1 MGLAQNVFFLTGA
14 LMLGVFLTTLFF
26 VKESF
31 TCEGKETLRIK
42 DVWNRIPDKSLTVIL
57 SVTFF
62 IITLALYS
70 IEPVVTIYVAQLTT
84 DTRTLRC

>member
-31 TCEGKETLRIK
+31 TREGKETLRIK
-42 DVWNRIPDKSLTVIL
+42 DVWNMIPDKSLTVIL

>member
-1 MGLAQNVFFLTGA
+1 
-14 LMLGVFLTTLFF
+14 
-26 VKESF
+26 
-31 TCEGKETLRIK
+31 
-42 DVWNRIPDKSLTVIL
+42 
-57 SVTFF
+57 VTFF